1 MSQNVRRYN
10 KFTFSDFR
18 FAAFVRARMLEVLVQ
33 FDANGNQMF
42 EEEEI
47 KTALVQVLNESP
59 EELYYVVQNV
69 FRYDRDGDGK
79 ITIREFVSVP

>member
-10 KFTFSDFR
+10 KFNFSDYR

-47 KTALVQVLNESP
+47 KTALVQVLN
-59 EELYYVVQNV
+59 
-69 FRYDRDGDGK
+69 
-79 ITIREFVSVP
+79 